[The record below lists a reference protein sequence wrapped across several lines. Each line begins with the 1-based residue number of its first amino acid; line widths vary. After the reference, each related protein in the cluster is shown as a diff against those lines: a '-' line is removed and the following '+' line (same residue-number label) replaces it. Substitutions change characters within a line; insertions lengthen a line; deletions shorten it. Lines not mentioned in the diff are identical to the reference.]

1 MKHCPFIVF
10 VSRFA
15 SYSNRRRVAKAT
27 HERQAFVSPLR
38 YRKHSLNAFFT
49 YADYQQCMNGD
60 IPALWWRY
68 FQRLNG

>member
-1 MKHCPFIVF
+1 MLAC
-10 VSRFA
+10 
-15 SYSNRRRVAKAT
+15 
-27 HERQAFVSPLR
+27 
-38 YRKHSLNAFFT
+38 T